1 MEWYTTAVFLFI
13 GLGFLLA
20 LGVPVAFSLG
30 LISFGGIYFFIGPQG
45 LGQILILM
53 IDYGTNPGFI
63 CLPLFVI
70 MAELIALCG
79 AAGDIFNAVQ
89 KWLNRLPGS
98 LAISTTVA
106 SGAFGAACGTSSGGA
121 AAMGLVTIP
130 ELLSRGYS
138 RSLTTGTVAAG
149 GTLSILIPP
158 SGIMILYCLIT
169 ENSIGRLFIAGI
181 IPGIMMVLLFSLYIM
196 IYAILR
202 PEVAPPFGPVSWR
215 ERVDSLRPI
224 WAISLV
230 VFIVFGSIYSGVG
243 TVNEAAA
250 LGAFAALIIAIQRG
264 ITWHRIK
271 EMALRTTHVTCFIFF
286 IIFGAMTFG
295 YLLAY
300 LRIPFELSQMIG
312 GSGISPMG
320 IIASIMILYI
330 ILGCFLDPASILV
343 LTVPILYP
351 IIEKLGF
358 NPIWFGILATINMEM
373 GNITPPVGLNLF
385 VIKSISPAG
394 ITMTEIVRGSLP
406 FVGILA
412 VGLILVMAFPQI
424 ALWLPDTMMGK

>member
-1 MEWYTTAVFLFI
+1 MEWYFAAVILFA
-13 GLGFLLA
+13 GLGVFLA

-30 LISFGGIYFFIGPQG
+30 LISFAGIYFFIGAKG

-53 IDYGTNPGFI
+53 VEFGTNPGFI

-70 MAELIALCG
+70 MAELIALSG
-79 AAGDIFNAVQ
+79 AAHDIFTAAQ

-98 LAISTTVA
+98 LGISTTVA
-106 SGAFGAACGTSSGGA
+106 SGVFGAACGTSSGGA

-130 ELLSRGYS
+130 ELLARGYS

-158 SGIMILYCLIT
+158 SGIMIMYAIIT

-181 IPGIMMVLLFSLYIM
+181 VPGIMMVALFSLYIL
-196 IYAILR
+196 IYAKLK
-202 PEVAPPFGPVSWR
+202 PEVAPPIGRVSWR
-215 ERVDSLRPI
+215 EKMASLRPI
-224 WAISLV
+224 WAISAV
-230 VFIVFGSIYSGVG
+230 IVIVFGSIYSGIG
-243 TVNEAAA
+243 TINESAA
-250 LGAFAALIIAIQRG
+250 LGAFAALLISIQRG
-264 ITWHRIK
+264 VTWNLMK
-271 EMALRTTHVTCFIFF
+271 EMAIRVIRVSCFIFF
-286 IIFGAMTFG
+286 IVFGAMTFG

-300 LRIPFELSQMIG
+300 LRIPLELSQMIVNA
-312 GSGISPMG
+312 GISPIG
-320 IIASIMILYI
+320 FIVCIMVLYV

-343 LTVPILYP
+343 LTIPVLYP

-385 VIKSISPAG
+385 VIKSIAPPEVKMS
-394 ITMTEIVRGSLP
+394 EIVRGSLP

-412 VGLILVMAFPQI
+412 VGLVLVMIFPQI
-424 ALWLPDTMMGK
+424 ALWLPESMLGK